1 MTKVILR
8 GILGKKFGENWILD
22 VQSITEIFDA
32 IESNTQKVSK
42 YFRHIEKFAT
52 HFLIFVDGKMLPPH
66 LVNSKILKN
75 NNVEIVPIVQGGAI
89 DPFTAALI
97 IGLILTVVSIVLA
110 IVLSPKSPRDVKTS
124 STILGSIRNVLNR
137 NIAIPIGYGR
147 LRIGSAVISNDIIVQ
162 PFKSSEVPNQFL
174 PIN

>member
-75 NNVEIVPIVQGGAI
+75 NNVEIVPIVQGGG
-89 DPFTAALI
+89 FVEAALI